1 MLQNKEKGKAI
12 FLITHDLELASQLA
26 DDLYVLYLGQVMEK
40 MAGCDLFAEPRHP
53 YSLALARS
61 FPSME
66 TARDLGGIRGDAFYR
81 LLHQHGHHNGTS
93 SRHAHI
99 ATPEDG
105 HEPGHAPPTGCLFHD
120 RCTQAQ
126 AACRNGLVPLSGE
139 NGRQVRCIR
148 GGIVDILELKGIAHS
163 YDAKKALKPTNLTLK
178 AGEIFCL
185 VGETGSGKTTLAM
198 AAAGALQPEEG
209 QRIFQG
215 RDMDE
220 WLKKDRRTLARQV
233 GLVYQNPAESVSHR
247 LNVADIVA
255 EPLRIQHLDR
265 DADEVLR
272 LVKKTLSE
280 VHLSTDQSFLK
291 RYPHELNMGAC
302 QRVCLARALIQNP
315 SFLVADEPTSSLD
328 PSVQAKV
335 MKLLLDLQI
344 NRGISMLFVTHDI
357 GLARK
362 VGDRMGVMLN
372 GQMVEMGPAWQLI
385 AHPAHP
391 YTKMLIQS
399 AADWQGV
406 TNSHMSEE
414 IGDKGCAFA
423 MRCPFSQDIC
433 FKKDPELRQAGPRRV
448 LCHLPLM
455 DEKDQINWEVI

>member
-1 MLQNKEKGKAI
+1 
-12 FLITHDLELASQLA
+12 
-26 DDLYVLYLGQVMEK
+26 
-40 MAGCDLFAEPRHP
+40 
-53 YSLALARS
+53 
-61 FPSME
+61 
-66 TARDLGGIRGDAFYR
+66 
-81 LLHQHGHHNGTS
+81 
-93 SRHAHI
+93 
-99 ATPEDG
+99 
-105 HEPGHAPPTGCLFHD
+105 
-120 RCTQAQ
+120 
-126 AACRNGLVPLSGE
+126 
-139 NGRQVRCIR
+139 
-148 GGIVDILELKGIAHS
+148 
-163 YDAKKALKPTNLTLK
+163 
-178 AGEIFCL
+178 
-185 VGETGSGKTTLAM
+185 
-198 AAAGALQPEEG
+198 
-209 QRIFQG
+209 
-215 RDMDE
+215 
-220 WLKKDRRTLARQV
+220 
-233 GLVYQNPAESVSHR
+233 
-247 LNVADIVA
+247 
-255 EPLRIQHLDR
+255 
-265 DADEVLR
+265 
-272 LVKKTLSE
+272 
-280 VHLSTDQSFLK
+280 
-291 RYPHELNMGAC
+291 
-302 QRVCLARALIQNP
+302 LIQNP